1 MHALASRFATR
12 ISLFDHQLY
21 DSNLTWLG
29 TGLANGTQVA
39 TKTRQSLMGINFSVA
54 SLKPHFLRYYVT
66 ILTEHWLGITQYINM
81 QAWLA
86 KIDELFL
93 SLSGFIVVIHDKQ
106 NSVFWWQESAR
117 GGKISQAALF
127 LKTGGMVESVLHL
140 SPPARNASTLNPGA
154 NRSMQS
160 NKWQMLIQRDR

>member
-1 MHALASRFATR
+1 MRLLLGLPQESH
-12 ISLFDHQLY
+12 Y
-21 DSNLTWLG
+21 LTIKFMTQIWLG
-29 TGLANGTQVA
+29 LELDLPTVLKSWPRLAEVWWE
-39 TKTRQSLMGINFSVA
+39 SIFSVA
-54 SLKPHFLRYYVT
+54 SLKPYCLRDYVT
-66 ILTEHWLGITQYINM
+66 ILKEHWLGLTQYNNM

-86 KIDELFL
+86 KIDELFI